1 MGSLA
6 LIASKAKNY
15 CNDQQRTW
23 IGLDVSLKDLYHV
36 FYLKDTILHTLMFEK
51 NLDIKMNYGC

>member
-1 MGSLA
+1 MESLA

-36 FYLKDTILHTLMFEK
+36 FYSKDTILHTLMFEK
-51 NLDIKMNYGC
+51 NLDIKLD